1 MKKNIIISLILMF
14 SIAEYK
20 TEINMNNYRF
30 PMKYRQ
36 VLENLEHKFSYKP
49 VEKYIIVDT
58 NKQKLYLIKEFEI
71 IQEYSISTSKYG
83 LGSRY
88 GSYKTPTGYHRI
100 VEKIGNGVPIGGI
113 FKSKQFTG
121 EMATIYTSKRD
132 VTTDFITTRIMVI
145 DGLEPGVNTGKGID
159 SRLRGIFIHGT
170 QEEGLIGKP
179 ASNGCIRMKNFDVV
193 DLFEKIDNGTYITI
207 I

>member
-1 MKKNIIISLILMF
+1 MKKFIILTLIFVF

-20 TEINMNNYRF
+20 TDINMDNYRF

-36 VLENLEHKFSYKP
+36 VFENLEHKFKYKP
-49 VEKYIIVDT
+49 ETEYIIVDT
-58 NKQKLYLIKEFEI
+58 KKQKLILLKEFEVVK
-71 IQEYSISTSKYG
+71 EYSISTSKYG
-83 LGSRY
+83 LGSEF
-88 GSYKTPTGYHRI
+88 GSYKTPTGYHKI

-121 EMATIYTSKRD
+121 EMATIYTAQRD
-132 VTTDFITTRIMVI
+132 VTTDYITTRIMVI
-145 DGLEPGVNTGKGID
+145 DGLEPGLNTGKGVD

-170 QEEGLIGKP
+170 QEEGLIGQP

-193 DLFEKIDNGTYITI
+193 DLFEKISNGTYITI